1 MEPRKPSL
9 GPEAPGVRA
18 AVGDPPPAASPSR
31 ELALVR
37 RVTDRLVASIDFRE
51 ALTTLIDG
59 ATDLLGVERGSIL
72 VLDPATAELRI
83 EVARG
88 LDPEIVPRVRI
99 PLGSGIAGGVAA
111 SGEAVV
117 ARDVRQL
124 PGFQLDPTKASD
136 YADFSALCVP
146 LVLHGRVLGVMNFNH
161 KRSGMPFDERDL
173 EFALLIANQ
182 ASIVLWSAQLHREFL
197 GKQVLE
203 REVEI
208 ARGIQQRLLTREL
221 PQLPHFS
228 FAARQVMCTGVG
240 GDYYDFVQLHDGPL
254 ALVVGDAAGHGL
266 GSALVAAQV
275 RATLHECLARGDRPT
290 EALARVSDRVNADTS
305 SGMYMTMLFGLL
317 DPAAHFFEFAT
328 TGHHM
333 PMLSRGGR
341 VSQPRA
347 VGRNLPLGIRRG
359 QRFQLEFPLGLRK
372 HDLLLLFTDGLW
384 EATDERGVEFQRA
397 GVVRTLERCAGCDP
411 EEVVSALVDAV
422 FEHCGGELEDD
433 LTLVAF
439 RVEEDAPES
448 L

>member
-1 MEPRKPSL
+1 MEPTKPTL
-9 GPEAPGVRA
+9 DPRGAEGGA
-18 AVGDPPPAASPSR
+18 ADTGAQPAGSSR

-59 ATDLLGVERGSIL
+59 ATELLGVERGSIL
-72 VLDPATAELRI
+72 VLDAETSELRI

-99 PLGSGIAGGVAA
+99 PLGTGIAGGVAA

-124 PGFQLDPTKASD
+124 PGFRLDPEKASD

-161 KRSGMPFDERDL
+161 KRSGLPFDERDL

-182 ASIVLWSAQLHREFL
+182 ASIVLWSAQLHREYL
-197 GKQVLE
+197 EKQVLD

-208 ARGIQQRLLTREL
+208 ARSIQQRLLAREL
-221 PQLPHFS
+221 PEIPHFA

-240 GDYYDFVQLHDGPL
+240 GDYYDFVQLHDGQL

-266 GSALVAAQV
+266 GSALVAVQV

-290 EALARVSDRVNADTS
+290 EALARISDRVNADTA

-333 PMLSRGGR
+333 PILVRDGR
-341 VSQPRA
+341 VTQPRA
-347 VGRNLPLGIRRG
+347 VGKNLPLGIRRG

-372 HDLLLLFTDGLW
+372 HDLLLMFTDGLW
-384 EATDERGVEFQRA
+384 EATDARGQEFASA
-397 GVVRTLERCAGCDP
+397 GVVRTLERCRGARPDD
-411 EEVVSALVDAV
+411 VLRVLVDAV
-422 FEHCGGELEDD
+422 NEHCGGELEDD
-433 LTLVAF
+433 LTLVAI
-439 RVEEDAPES
+439 RVEEDPPEY